1 MTSSESCFTD
11 VITGNLYI
19 RKLIDNSSY
28 SGVTIAG
35 FEESTY
41 DGGDGE
47 IFKVIVQLNTA
58 ISCVH
63 VFWDLVI

>member
-1 MTSSESCFTD
+1 MKE
-11 VITGNLYI
+11 I
-19 RKLIDNSSY
+19 LIDNSSY

-58 ISCVH
+58 IPCVH
-63 VFWDLVI
+63 VFWDLVIWGH